1 MPSSATTRNR
11 IEKQATGENLNT
23 WGSRLNQSGL
33 DLIDESLDGVE
44 AIAISGATTTL
55 TSSNYVSDQARNR
68 VLVLSGT
75 LTADS
80 DIVVPGVEKWYVVVD
95 NTVRAGFTLTM
106 KCSGQPGY
114 ALRPGPQIVYCD
126 ATDVRRATPALN
138 QLPLP
143 TGAVDFNGQA
153 ISGVA
158 ALAMSGALSVG
169 GAITGPSSVTLAGYS
184 APTTNATLAPKKY
197 VDDTAFGMAS
207 GAFPAQGGNAGK
219 VLGTDGSTAGWHGA
233 DDAVWC
239 TAGGTADA
247 ITLTPANGTSSLSA
261 GQRIAFIA
269 AASNTG
275 AVTVAYNGASAVALE
290 SADST
295 ALAAGQIASG
305 VLVVAVYDGT
315 EFRLVGPVGASESL
329 AGVAELATQDEVNAE
344 TDDARIVTALKLATY
359 LLQRN
364 HTFAKAQRGAFTT
377 LADGAT
383 ITPDFAAGNFF
394 AVTLGGNR
402 TLANPT
408 NLVAGQ
414 SGSIILRQDATGS
427 RTLAYGSY
435 WKWPGGIAPTLTTAA
450 NRVDRIDY
458 LVVSSTEIHA
468 NFTADVR

>member
-1 MPSSATTRNR
+1 
-11 IEKQATGENLNT
+11 
-23 WGSRLNQSGL
+23 
-33 DLIDESLDGVE
+33 
-44 AIAISGATTTL
+44 
-55 TSSNYVSDQARNR
+55 
-68 VLVLSGT
+68 
-75 LTADS
+75 
-80 DIVVPGVEKWYVVVD
+80 
-95 NTVRAGFTLTM
+95 
-106 KCSGQPGY
+106 
-114 ALRPGPQIVYCD
+114 
-126 ATDVRRATPALN
+126 
-138 QLPLP
+138 
-143 TGAVDFNGQA
+143 
-153 ISGVA
+153 
-158 ALAMSGALSVG
+158 
-169 GAITGPSSVTLAGYS
+169 
-184 APTTNATLAPKKY
+184 
-197 VDDTAFGMAS
+197 MAS
-207 GAFPAQGGNAGK
+207 H
-219 VLGTDGSTAGWHGA
+219 V
-233 DDAVWC
+233 
-239 TAGGTADA
+239 
-247 ITLTPANGTSSLSA
+247 
-261 GQRIAFIA
+261 
-269 AASNTG
+269 
-275 AVTVAYNGASAVALE
+275 
-290 SADST
+290 
-295 ALAAGQIASG
+295 
-305 VLVVAVYDGT
+305 
-315 EFRLVGPVGASESL
+315 SESL